1 MKRWKRRGKMESK
14 ATVCWRAAAIGCGL
28 VFLVG
33 MRHTLQGLVE
43 KLTED
48 EKDENFLSER
58 YVKCLY
64 MRKTGDCTPWGPLR
78 GRERCN
84 KKMSDVDRN
93 TATFCECIG
102 GWTTKH
108 LFCGMVKPNLTC
120 EEACTDLFAHSHP
133 GAPDVLRLHK
143 KLNCSNHSLMKEY
156 SRSKCN
162 ASLLDRSYVE
172 TDEDF
177 RYPTVYDNDAKEIW
191 MKIAEAYR
199 VTGDRENITSPSRR
213 TKEDDFVKD
222 GLRMPPDSVAAARK
236 QWMRFLGLAPTYREV
251 RHHFD
256 GKGIVMVAGGS
267 GKYLLPAL
275 VNVNFLRHVG
285 CNLPI
290 EIWIPFQDR
299 SPCEVVDA
307 FALLDATVR
316 ILDKLPF
323 LPQQGFSLKAA
334 SIVLSSFQQ
343 VLFLD
348 SDSISVHDPAYLFQT
363 DEYREQ
369 GAVLWPDFWNSTIA
383 PDLLE
388 VLGLTWE
395 LVPTGSHESGQ
406 MMFDKARTWDGLLLA
421 LFMNLKH
428 HLYFDL
434 LTDYLGWGD
443 KESFA
448 FGQIV
453 TGKSYHRIS
462 APVRSAGIPAYNCTD
477 PNHPW
482 HCRMTKFYGNTMVQH
497 DPYGRVLFMHV
508 NMPPKFSLHI
518 VDSFMQYIR
527 RWQVIFPG
535 NIRVQDA
542 LRWSGVDAERL
553 IYDILVDISC
563 MPDSLAIFPE
573 EPSALETLT
582 GDRLTVYGPHLSHGI
597 DLSFLMSKEDRQI
610 ERNITFADGYVEG
623 DFDSSFVYRFQH

>member
-1 MKRWKRRGKMESK
+1 MGNK
-14 ATVCWRAAAIGCGL
+14 ATVWWRAVALGCG
-28 VFLVG
+28 VAFLVG
-33 MRHTLQGLVE
+33 MRQTLQGLVE
-43 KLTED
+43 KLTE
-48 EKDENFLSER
+48 EKVDQNFLSER
-58 YVKCLY
+58 YVKCVY

-78 GRERCN
+78 GRDRCN
-84 KKMSDVDRN
+84 KKMSDVGRDQ
-93 TATFCECIG
+93 ATFCECIG

-108 LFCGMVKPNLTC
+108 LFCGMKKPKLTC
-120 EEACTDLFAHSHP
+120 EEACANLFTHSHP

-156 SRSKCN
+156 SKSKCN

-172 TDEDF
+172 TDEDY
-177 RYPTVYDNDAKEIW
+177 RYPTMYDESARDIW
-191 MKIAEAYR
+191 SLISEAYR
-199 VTGDRENITSPSRR
+199 VTGDKENITAPMRR
-213 TKEDDFVKD
+213 TKEEDFVRE
-222 GLRMPPDSVAAARK
+222 GVRMPPEDIAAARK
-236 QWMRFLGLAPTYREV
+236 QWMRFLGLAPSYREV
-251 RHHFD
+251 SHHFS
-256 GKGIVMVAGGS
+256 GTGIVMVAGGS
-267 GKYLLPAL
+267 GKYLLPAV
-275 VNVNFLRHVG
+275 VNVNFLRHIG
-285 CNLPI
+285 CTLPI

-299 SPCEVVDA
+299 SPCEVVDT
-307 FALLDATVR
+307 FSSLDATVR
-316 ILDKLPF
+316 ILEELPF

-334 SIVLSSFQQ
+334 SIVLSRFQNI
-343 VLFLD
+343 LFLD
-348 SDSISVHDPAYLFQT
+348 SDSISVYDPEYLFQT
-363 DEYREQ
+363 DEFRDH
-369 GAVLWPDFWNSTIA
+369 GAVFWPDFWNTTIA

-388 VLGLTWE
+388 VLGLSWA
-395 LVPTGSHESGQ
+395 LVPAGSHESGQ

-443 KESFA
+443 KESFP

-453 TGKSYHRIS
+453 TGKSYHLIS
-462 APVRSAGIPAYNCTD
+462 TPVRSAGIPAYNCTD
-477 PNHPW
+477 PIQPRL
-482 HCRMTKFYGNTMVQH
+482 CKMTKFYGNTMVQH
-497 DPYGRVLFMHV
+497 DPHGRVLFMHV

-553 IYDILVDISC
+553 IYDILVDVGC

-573 EPSALETLT
+573 EPSVLETLK

-597 DLSFLMSKEDRQI
+597 DLSFLMSEEDQHLH
-610 ERNITFADGYVEG
+610 RNISFEDGYVEG
-623 DFDSSFVYRFQH
+623 DFDSTFVHRFQY